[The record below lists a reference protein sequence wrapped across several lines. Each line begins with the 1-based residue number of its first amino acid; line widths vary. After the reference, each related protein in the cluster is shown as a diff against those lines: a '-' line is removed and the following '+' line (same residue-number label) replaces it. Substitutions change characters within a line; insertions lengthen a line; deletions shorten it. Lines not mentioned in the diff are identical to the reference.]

1 MVNWSRLEII
11 RDTWN
16 KKHILK
22 HNVKKK
28 EVENA
33 LKGAI
38 YVKRMGEVYG
48 VIGSSS
54 RRILFIVLAERVGTK
69 VYPITARDAD
79 EQMRKLYKTKVRI

>member
-1 MVNWSRLEII
+1 MVNWNRLEII
-11 RDTWN
+11 WDTWN

-22 HNVKKK
+22 HNVMKK

-33 LKGAI
+33 LQGAI

-54 RRILFIVLAERVGTK
+54 GRVLFIVLAEREGNK
-69 VYPITARDAD
+69 VYPITARDAN
-79 EQMRKLYKTKVRI
+79 ERMRKLYKKKVRI